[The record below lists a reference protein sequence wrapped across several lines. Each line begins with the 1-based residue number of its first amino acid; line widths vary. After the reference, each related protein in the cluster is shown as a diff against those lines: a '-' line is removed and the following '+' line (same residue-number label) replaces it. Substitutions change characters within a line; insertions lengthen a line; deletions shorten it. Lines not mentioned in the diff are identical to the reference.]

1 MKNIKWMLS
10 YVKPYWKQSVT
21 NVFFNILSVIFSLFS
36 LTMVVPFLNLL
47 FGKQELV
54 LTKPIFQLSAD
65 SIVEYFNYYLS
76 TIINEQGKS
85 SALLYFCL
93 LVASLFFL
101 KNLFRYLAVYFFA
114 TVRNGLSRDLRDD
127 LYKKVTGLNLAF
139 FTRERKGDII
149 SRMTSDVQEVEW
161 TILSSIEAVFKEP
174 FTIILSLV
182 TLVIMSPKLTLFI
195 LIMLPVSGFIIGS
208 TGKALKKAATE
219 GQRRMGV
226 MLSMIEETLSGIR
239 IIKAFTAELF
249 TIKRFMNYNN
259 DYNKL
264 MVKMYRRRDLASP
277 MSEFLGTVV
286 VVIVM
291 WFGGQMVLAG
301 DNDLTAS
308 VFIGYIVVFSQIIS
322 PAKAFTTAY
331 YNLQKGL
338 ASAERIQTILNT
350 DNPIK
355 ESQTAKSH
363 SEFTSSIEFKNVSFA
378 YNNYNEDLI
387 LKGINLTVTKGKT
400 VALVGQSG
408 AGKTT
413 LADLIPRFYDVID
426 GDIFIDGISL
436 KEIKMTDLRSLM
448 GIVTQ
453 ESILFND
460 TVYNNIVFGN
470 ESVSK
475 DDVIRAAKIAN
486 AHEFIEQ
493 LENGYDTNIGDRG
506 GKLSGGQRQRISI
519 ARAVLKNPPILIL
532 DEATSALDS
541 ESERLVQDAL
551 NKLMQNRTSVII
563 AHRLSTIMHADEI
576 VVMQKGEIVE
586 RGSHQQLLNQ
596 NGTYK
601 KLHDMQAFL

>member
-1 MKNIKWMLS
+1 MKNIKWMLG
-10 YVKPYWKQSVT
+10 YVKPYWRQSGA
-21 NVFFNILSVIFSLFS
+21 NIFFNILSVFFSLFS

-47 FGKQELV
+47 FGQQELV
-54 LTKPIFQLSAD
+54 LAKPLLKMSAD
-65 SIVEYFNYYLS
+65 SIVQYFNYYLS

-93 LVASLFFL
+93 LVAVLFFF
-101 KNLFRYLAVYFFA
+101 KNLFRYLAVFFFA

-127 LYKKVTGLNLAF
+127 LYKKVVGLNLAF

-174 FTIILSLV
+174 FTILLSLV
-182 TLVIMSPKLTLFI
+182 TLIIMSPKLTLFI
-195 LIMLPVSGFIIGS
+195 LIMLPISALIIGS
-208 TGKALKKAATE
+208 TGKALKKAASE
-219 GQRRMGV
+219 GQRRMGI
-226 MLSMIEETLSGIR
+226 MLSMIEETLGGIR
-239 IIKAFTAELF
+239 IIKAFTAEF
-249 TIKRFMNYNN
+249 FSINRFMNYNN

-277 MSEFLGTVV
+277 MSEFLGAAV

-301 DNDLTAS
+301 DSELTAS

-355 ESQTAKSH
+355 EAPNAKSCT
-363 SEFTSSIEFKNVSFA
+363 EFNTSIEFKDVSFA

-387 LKGINLTVTKGKT
+387 LKNINLTISKGNT

-413 LADLIPRFYDVID
+413 LADLIPRFYDVIN
-426 GDIFIDGISL
+426 GDIYIDGISVTQ
-436 KEIKMTDLRSLM
+436 IKTTDLRNLM

-460 TVYNNIVFGN
+460 SIYNNIVFGN
-470 ESVSK
+470 ELQTREQ
-475 DDVIRAAKIAN
+475 VITAAKIAN

-493 LENGYDTNIGDRG
+493 LENGYETNIGDRG

-551 NKLMQNRTSVII
+551 NKLMKNRTSVII
-563 AHRLSTIMHADEI
+563 AHRLSTIIHADEI

-586 RGSHQQLLNQ
+586 RGNHEKLLQ
-596 NGTYK
+596 VNGVYK
-601 KLHDMQAFL
+601 KLHDMQAFV